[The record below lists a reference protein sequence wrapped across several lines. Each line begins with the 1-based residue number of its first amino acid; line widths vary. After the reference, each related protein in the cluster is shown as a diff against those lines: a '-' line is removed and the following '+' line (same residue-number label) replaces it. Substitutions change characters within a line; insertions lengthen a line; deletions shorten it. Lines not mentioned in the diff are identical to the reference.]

1 MESDERYLRS
11 LRGRQCVGFRCAAIT
26 IISILAICVL
36 RGVGAWSY
44 RKIAIHHSKIC
55 APSEKWSAVH
65 SRRNFVA
72 IASFWSGAGPLL
84 MDTKVSNANENRI
97 DADEAK
103 QKFVSAR
110 KELRKLIDDYSEI
123 TAKGGG
129 DAVRNRLGT
138 QGVNSNLFGIQKVLK
153 ILTTE
158 AEDIVEYTET
168 MEEFNAYYFQA
179 EGAAYQSLFVEHS
192 SAKST
197 PESLL
202 KTAKADIIQ
211 MEKYMDQLAV
221 QLNL

>member
-1 MESDERYLRS
+1 MGMAFL
-11 LRGRQCVGFRCAAIT
+11 LIT
-26 IISILAICVL
+26 HLEGID
-36 RGVGAWSY
+36 AWSF
-44 RKIAIHHSKIC
+44 RDVPISDSKPYCSNEANPIL
-55 APSEKWSAVH
+55 H
-65 SRRNFVA
+65 SRRDFVA
-72 IASFWSGAGPLL
+72 IASVLSCSETLFSDA
-84 MDTKVSNANENRI
+84 KRANAAESVS
-97 DADEAK
+97 DSK
-103 QKFVSAR
+103 QRFLAAR
-110 KELRKLIDDYSEI
+110 KELRELIDDYSEI

-153 ILTTE
+153 TLTTQ
-158 AEDIVEYTET
+158 AEDIVEFTET

-179 EGAAYQSLFVEHS
+179 EGAAYQSMFVEHS

-202 KTAKADIIQ
+202 KTAKADIVQ